1 MDNDARTVFLIDD
14 DPAVCRALSRLLV
27 AAGYGVRAFESA
39 EGFLAERDSD
49 APGCLLLD
57 ICLPGLGG
65 MELQRALLGSPC
77 PHPIVFLTGQGDIQ
91 TSVNAM
97 KAGAVDFLTKPI
109 EGERLVA
116 AIDKAF
122 QCDAERRSE
131 YAIRN
136 VIQRRFDKLTPREK
150 QVMDWMI
157 RGRLNKVIAAELGI
171 GEKTVKVHRAR
182 LLQKMGVR
190 SIAELVPLGARIGVA
205 IPLDLRIGS
214 SVSTSQQAKNVI
226 SSKIGQTSIPVDDGE
241 PLRRSFP
248 PSRGYDCAA
257 SG

>member
-1 MDNDARTVFLIDD
+1 MDNEAQTVFVIDD
-14 DPAVCRALSRLLV
+14 DPAICKALSRLLT
-27 AAGYGVRAFESA
+27 AAGYRVRAFES
-39 EGFLAERDSD
+39 EGFLAERNSE

-57 ICLPGLGG
+57 VCLPGLGG
-65 MELQRALLGSPC
+65 MELQRSLLGSPC

-97 KAGAVDFLTKPI
+97 KGGAVDFLTKPI
-109 EGERLVA
+109 EGGRLIA
-116 AIDKAF
+116 AIDKALRF
-122 QCDAERRSE
+122 DAERRLE

-157 RGRLNKVIAAELGI
+157 RGRLNKATAAELGI

-190 SIAELVPLGARIGVA
+190 SVAELVPLGARIGVA
-205 IPLDLRIGS
+205 IQPDLRIGLAA
-214 SVSTSQQAKNVI
+214 STSQQARNVI
-226 SSKIGQTSIPVDDGE
+226 PNTASIPKAG
-241 PLRRSFP
+241 RRWELTW
-248 PSRGYDCAA
+248 A
-257 SG
+257 

>member
-1 MDNDARTVFLIDD
+1 MDNQAPTVFVIDD
-14 DPAVCRALSRLLV
+14 DPAICRALSRLLT
-27 AAGYGVRAFESA
+27 AAGYAARTFESA
-39 EGFLAERDSD
+39 EGFLAERDSE

-65 MELQRALLGSPC
+65 IELQRSFLGSPC
-77 PHPIVFLTGQGDIQ
+77 PRPIVFLTGQGDIQ

-97 KAGAVDFLTKPI
+97 KAGAVDFLPKPI
-109 EGERLVA
+109 EGERLIA
-116 AIDKAF
+116 AIDKALL
-122 QCDAERRSE
+122 CDAERRLE

-136 VIQRRFDKLTPREK
+136 VIQHRFDKLTPREK

-190 SIAELVPLGARIGVA
+190 SVAELVPLGARIGVA
-205 IPLDLRIGS
+205 IRLDLRSGI
-214 SVSTSQQAKNVI
+214 SVSTSQQTINVI
-226 SSKIGQTSIPVDDGE
+226 PHTASISNTSRHWALTAP
-241 PLRRSFP
+241 
-248 PSRGYDCAA
+248 
-257 SG
+257 